1 MKGAVDTYDPTKS
14 TIRSGQRNKIAE
26 INDNDVDYKK
36 DYQVGEGATYT
47 GQMKLIIDAKT

>member
-14 TIRSGQRNKIAE
+14 TIRSGQRNKIEE

-36 DYQVGEGATYT
+36 DY
-47 GQMKLIIDAKT
+47 